1 MKKNEIIKIGKEEF
15 TLCKYFN
22 PYVRCMDLYD
32 AYMKPSQIKKNIWEY
47 WRNWFHE
54 NKEGFNDFYRNWF
67 IQLLPIPSCWKNNC

>member
-32 AYMKPSQIKKNIWEY
+32 A
-47 WRNWFHE
+47 
-54 NKEGFNDFYRNWF
+54 
-67 IQLLPIPSCWKNNC
+67 

>member
-32 AYMKPSQIKKNIWEY
+32 AYMKPSQMKKIFGNIGEIGSMKI
-47 WRNWFHE
+47 R
-54 NKEGFNDFYRNWF
+54 KVLM
-67 IQLLPIPSCWKNNC
+67 ILSQLVHTTSANSKLLEE

>member
-1 MKKNEIIKIGKEEF
+1 MKKEIIKIGKEEF

-67 IQLLPIPSCWKNNC
+67 IQCSQISNCWKDNC